1 MIQYTTLPFFLILQN
16 TSKYKGL
23 RSYINLWKSIVRKS
37 PVSYV
42 SILLYD
48 DSGNFLLFYSRS
60 ADSPSPGLSKIL
72 SAAYN
77 FGTCFLELP
86 AIVLWVMYI

>member
-1 MIQYTTLPFFLILQN
+1 MQK
-16 TSKYKGL
+16 SK
-23 RSYINLWKSIVRKS
+23 KS

-60 ADSPSPGLSKIL
+60 ADEAKSGFI
-72 SAAYN
+72 
-77 FGTCFLELP
+77 
-86 AIVLWVMYI
+86 

>member
-1 MIQYTTLPFFLILQN
+1 MQK
-16 TSKYKGL
+16 SK
-23 RSYINLWKSIVRKS
+23 KS

-86 AIVLWVMYI
+86 AIVLWVMYIESLLIARGVITLVSG

>member
-1 MIQYTTLPFFLILQN
+1 MQK
-16 TSKYKGL
+16 SK
-23 RSYINLWKSIVRKS
+23 KS

-60 ADSPSPGLSKIL
+60 ADSPSPGLSKL
-72 SAAYN
+72 FRTSGDSFMGYVY
-77 FGTCFLELP
+77 
-86 AIVLWVMYI
+86 IVDDKCKRCDNPCYRIA

>member
-1 MIQYTTLPFFLILQN
+1 MQK
-16 TSKYKGL
+16 SK
-23 RSYINLWKSIVRKS
+23 KS

-86 AIVLWVMYI
+86 AIVLWGMYI